1 MVDKTSY
8 LFLSTLPASIK
19 TIYPMQNCSPQK
31 VIHRFHCASNFRS
44 TFIKKFEY
52 SRTFRDS
59 ITGGVYTAGLMRKH
73 SLVLMTIE
81 YKSC

>member
-44 TFIKKFEY
+44 TFINKFEY

-81 YKSC
+81 YKSF